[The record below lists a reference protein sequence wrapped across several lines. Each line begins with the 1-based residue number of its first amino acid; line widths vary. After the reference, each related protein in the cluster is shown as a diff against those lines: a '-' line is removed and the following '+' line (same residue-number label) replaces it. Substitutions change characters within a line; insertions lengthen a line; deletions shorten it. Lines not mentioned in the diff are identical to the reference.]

1 MKTEKTDDKEKN
13 RIYANN
19 EKKTKTKET
28 RNKCVLIN
36 QESKE
41 NLKMSKRW
49 ILYTTESRMN
59 FTFIFISQ
67 NDFLFLER
75 FKYVTREKKYKIRD

>member
-41 NLKMSKRW
+41 NLKMSKR
-49 ILYTTESRMN
+49 
-59 FTFIFISQ
+59 
-67 NDFLFLER
+67 
-75 FKYVTREKKYKIRD
+75 